1 MNVLSQNLA
10 DEIAPTHEALLSDVI
25 TRSVVPALMANH
37 QLLGPNSRLG
47 LLHPSEADIR
57 QLSALILGPDNADA
71 LEFIYSLRDR
81 GVSLDDLHI
90 ELLEPTARYLG
101 ELWDVDQV
109 DFIAVTLGVN
119 RLQRIVHHFA
129 ELDQVHSYDEKRRA
143 LIMAAPGEDHSFG
156 SQIVQ
161 KFMTAAGWH
170 VLTLSVSDSK
180 TIIDLVSREW
190 LAVVGF
196 SIGRNTKIS
205 SLRDL
210 IGSIR
215 KNSSNPSIG
224 VMVGGPSVVE
234 QPDLVE
240 RLGADGTAAN
250 AVSAV
255 VLAKKLL
262 AEGLLVDHSRSMR
275 GEL

>member
-1 MNVLSQNLA
+1 MNTASPNTIE
-10 DEIAPTHEALLSDVI
+10 EIAPVYEALLADVI
-25 TRSVVPALMANH
+25 TRSVVPALLANN
-37 QLLGPNSRLG
+37 QLRGQKSGLGS
-47 LLHPSEADIR
+47 LHPSDTDVR
-57 QLSALILGPDNADA
+57 QLSALILGPDNSDA
-71 LEFIYSLRDR
+71 IEFIYSLRDR

-90 ELLEPTARYLG
+90 GLLEPTARYLG

-129 ELDQVHSYDEKRRA
+129 ELDQVYPYDEKRRA
-143 LIMAAPGEDHSFG
+143 LIMAAPGEDHNFG

-161 KFMTAAGWH
+161 KFMTAAGWS
-170 VLTLSVSDSK
+170 VFTLNVADDEK
-180 TIIDLVSREW
+180 VIDLVSREW
-190 LAVVGF
+190 FAVVGF
-196 SIGRNTKIS
+196 SIGRSTH
-205 SLRDL
+205 LDPLCHL

-215 KNSSNPSIG
+215 KSSSNPHIG
-224 VMVGGPSVVE
+224 IMVGGPSVVE
-234 QPDLVE
+234 QPDLVQ

-262 AEGLLVDHSRSMR
+262 AESLLVNRSQP
-275 GEL
+275 